1 LPQLCKNA
9 SILTMLQPCS
19 SAEQAGTFP
28 WFRLFCLYFEHG
40 GYVTGTL
47 LSPREKKRNEFFQ
60 GAVG

>member
-1 LPQLCKNA
+1 
-9 SILTMLQPCS
+9 MLQPCS